1 MKVLLVFSAIFFVM
15 FACVYVFN
23 IKRMRTIR
31 TFMGG
36 LAEYAEKER
45 CLAKMEDAYASM
57 GLFLF
62 LSTVFGI
69 AALFVG
75 MTE

>member
-1 MKVLLVFSAIFFVM
+1 
-15 FACVYVFN
+15 
-23 IKRMRTIR
+23 
-31 TFMGG
+31 